1 MKINLP
7 YGNSSISFSLPDKR
21 VLGILQNK
29 ELEHKNVRK
38 LLLKSLRQKDIPFR
52 KKKVLVVV
60 PDATRSAH
68 LKEILPILMEKI
80 TVPGRSIDIIIA
92 TGLHKK
98 HTPLELQRLLGT
110 PIIKHYKILQHDPF
124 ERSVVNFGRT
134 KYDVPVSLDKALLD
148 HDFIISIGVV
158 EPHLYAGYSGGAK
171 TIAIGL
177 AGFDTINATH
187 NIKFLDDPA
196 TGIGSIKG
204 NIFQET
210 LWHLVENIPPV
221 FSINTV
227 NDQDGRALRIF
238 CGPVKDVFEKS
249 VDFAGKVFE
258 VEAAQMCD
266 IAICGVGYPKDINL
280 YQASRAINYVS
291 GVDRPVVK
299 KGGVIIVAAEL
310 KDGIGKSPVENR
322 FYEELK
328 KMRSAEEF
336 IGRIRKDGCVAG
348 EHRAYMVARAMAG
361 YKIMFVS
368 SIYMDFMNEMPFKFF
383 NNMESA
389 LRAAEDIAG
398 IDSKVYV
405 IPRALATIAKVRRDI
420 S

>member
-7 YGNSSISFSLPDKR
+7 YGNGSIGFSLPDKR

-38 LLLKSLRQKDIPFR
+38 LLLKSLRQKDVPFR

-80 TVPGRSIDIIIA
+80 TSPGRSIDIIIA

-98 HTPLELQRLLGT
+98 HTPDQIQRLLGA
-110 PIIKHYKILQHDPF
+110 PIMKHHKILQHDPS
-124 ERSVVNFGRT
+124 EGSCVNFGKT
-134 KYDVPVSLDKALLD
+134 KYDVPATLDKALLNY
-148 HDFIISIGVV
+148 DFIISIGVV

-177 AGFDTINATH
+177 AGADTINATH
-187 NIKFLDDPA
+187 SIKFLDDPA
-196 TGIGSIKG
+196 TNIGSLKG
-204 NIFQET
+204 NIFQQT
-210 LWHLVENIPPV
+210 LWHLLENIPPV

-227 NDQDGRALRIF
+227 NDQDGKALKIF

-249 VDFAGKVFE
+249 VDFAAKVFE

-280 YQASRAINYVS
+280 YQASRAINYVLS
-291 GVDRPVVK
+291 VDRPVVK
-299 KGGVIIVAAEL
+299 KGGLIIVAAEL
-310 KDGIGKSPVENR
+310 KDGMGKSLTENR

-336 IGRIRKDGCVAG
+336 IGHIMKEGCIAG
-348 EHRAYMVARAMAG
+348 EHRAYVVAKAMVD
-361 YKIMFVS
+361 YKIMFVNS
-368 SIYMDFMNEMPFKFF
+368 THMDFMDGLPFKFF
-383 NNMESA
+383 KDMESA
-389 LRAAEDIAG
+389 LQAAENIAG
-398 IDSKVYV
+398 IDSKIYV
-405 IPRALATIAKVRRDI
+405 IPHALATIAKARVNF